1 MICLLVCLSDWFGPR
16 QLHFWSFLGEVAETI
31 QVL

>member
-1 MICLLVCLSDWFGPR
+1 MIWLLVCLSDWFGPR
-16 QLHFWSFLGEVAETI
+16 QLHFWSFLGVAETI